1 MTAEQ
6 KTRYDVYNETR
17 RLFLAGEIDSAQAL
31 SALLVGGW
39 SAEEAGIAV
48 SSWRTL
54 STLPGLRERL
64 AAARA
69 LKVSGY

>member
-6 KTRYDVYNETR
+6 TKRHAVYTETR
-17 RLFLAGEIDSAQAL
+17 RAFLAGEIDSACAL
-31 SALLVGGW
+31 SALLAGGW

-54 STLPGLRERL
+54 STLP
-64 AAARA
+64 ARP
-69 LKVSGY
+69 